1 MIRDGARQTL
11 WHWREV
17 LTGAVVLAAGLWLA
31 GQGGYL
37 LVPLGGVLAVA
48 GLSFGVLGL
57 RRMRFAALGDVPGI
71 VQVDEAQISYMGPQ
85 AGGFVSLSDLS
96 EIRIVTF
103 RGRRVWRLKQ
113 SDGQALLVPLD
124 AKGAEGLFDA
134 FASLPGLS
142 SADLVAA
149 IGQPP
154 KGTVPGAV
162 PGGPALVPGGVAEN
176 RVVWQRRGRGV
187 VTR

>member
-1 MIRDGARQTL
+1 MIREGARQTL
-11 WHWREV
+11 WQWREV
-17 LTGAVVLAAGLWLA
+17 LTGAGVLAAGLWLA
-31 GQGGYL
+31 AQGGYL
-37 LVPLGGVLAVA
+37 LLPLGAVLGLGGV
-48 GLSFGVLGL
+48 SFGLLGL

-71 VQVDEAQISYMGPQ
+71 VRVDEAQISYMGPQ
-85 AGGFVSLSDLS
+85 AGGFISLADLI

-124 AKGAEGLFDA
+124 ARGAEGLFDA

-149 IGQPP
+149 IDTPLQGEI
-154 KGTVPGAV
+154 GA
-162 PGGPALVPGGVAEN
+162 GRALVTNDVAEN
-176 RVVWQRRGRGV
+176 RVVWQRRGRGIV
-187 VTR
+187 RH